1 MENTLYYGDNL
12 EILRDYIKDESID
25 LIYLD
30 PPFNSNRSYNVLF
43 KDESGA
49 GSDAQITAFDDAWH
63 WGEMAEH
70 TYQELIQNAPMNVAT
85 MIDAM
90 RQFIGRNQMMAYL
103 VMMAARLVE
112 LHRVLKPTGSLYLH
126 CDPTASHYLK
136 ILLDMIFG
144 VENFKAE
151 IIWKRSG
158 SHNLSQGW
166 DANHDTILF
175 YSKSSEIIWN
185 QVFEPYSEEYLARFK
200 RVDPDGRKWQDVALT
215 GGGAKGSVDA
225 RSQQPWRGHFP
236 PPGRNWSAP
245 RLITD
250 HLELPRNM
258 DVIEKLEKMDQAG
271 YIYWPSNGGLPR
283 FKQYLD
289 LLPGSPVTDNWSDI
303 SPINSQAAERLG
315 YPTQKPLA
323 LLERIIQASSNP
335 GDLVLDPFSGCGTCI
350 SAAQKLGRHWIG
362 IDITHLAIAMHKNR
376 LKGNFG
382 LEPKRDYQVVG
393 EPEDLAG
400 AHQLAHDDRYQFQWW
415 ALSLIKARPLGGS
428 ETSREGKKGSD
439 KGIDGYISFLDD
451 PKGNLKRAVVQVK
464 SGHVNSSMIRDL
476 KGTVEREGAQIG
488 LFITL
493 DPPTRDMV
501 TEAASAGFYHS
512 ELWNKDYP
520 RLQILS
526 VEELL
531 AGADAKLPPTPDNA
545 AAFKK
550 AERVEKSGP
559 KQGELGI

>member
-12 EILRDYIKDESID
+12 EILRRFIKDETID

-63 WGEMAEH
+63 WGEMAER

-144 VENFKAE
+144 PDNFRNE
-151 IIWKRSG
+151 IIWKRKTGRGDTGGTSKKFG
-158 SHNLSQGW
+158 VMTDILLFYGKSENTVFNTIFKENNPDYIESFFKFTDENGRRFASDNLSSPSPRP
-166 DANHDTILF
+166 NLR
-175 YSKSSEIIWN
+175 Y
-185 QVFEPYSEEYLARFK
+185 EY
-200 RVDPDGRKWQDVALT
+200 
-215 GGGAKGSVDA
+215 KGYK
-225 RSQQPWRGHFP
+225 P
-236 PPGRNWSAP
+236 
-245 RLITD
+245 
-250 HLELPRNM
+250 
-258 DVIEKLEKMDQAG
+258 
-271 YIYWPSNGGLPR
+271 PSNGWAISREKMEQWDKEGRLIFPVDPNGR
-283 FKQYLD
+283 IRRKRYLD
-289 LLPGSPVTDNWSDI
+289 EHPGETVQNIWDDI
-303 SPINSQAAERLG
+303 GPISAQAAERLG
-315 YPTQKPLA
+315 YPTQKPVA

-335 GDLVLDPFSGCGTCI
+335 GDVVLDPFSGCGTCI
-350 SAAQKLGRHWIG
+350 SAAQKLERKWIG

-382 LEPKRDYQVVG
+382 LEPKRDYQVIG

-400 AHQLAHDDRYQFQWW
+400 ARQLARDDRYQFQWW

-428 ETSREGKKGSD
+428 DNSREGKKGSD
-439 KGIDGYISFLDD
+439 RGIDGYINFLDD
-451 PKGNLKRAVVQVK
+451 AKGNLKRAVVQVK
-464 SGHVNSSMIRDL
+464 SGHVNSSHIRDL
-476 KGTVEREGAQIG
+476 KGTLEREQAQIG
-488 LFITL
+488 IYITL
-493 DPPTRDMV
+493 EPPTREMV

-512 ELWNKDYP
+512 DLWNKDYP
-520 RLQILS
+520 RLQLLS
-526 VEELL
+526 VEELF
-531 AGADAKLPPTPDNA
+531 AGADAKVPPTPENA

-550 AERVEKSGP
+550 AEKVESAGP
-559 KQGELGI
+559 KQGELGL